1 MKIAIIGYSGSGKS
15 TLAKRLGEYYSC
27 EVLHLDRIH
36 FSSDWTERADEA
48 MLADLKSFLE
58 KESWVIDGN
67 YNRMLYQERMKSS
80 DCILFLNFNRFTCL
94 FRAFKRYQTY
104 KGKVRPDMADGCREK
119 LDWEFIRWILFDS
132 RKKKRKDSYKKL
144 QIEYCDK
151 MRIFKNQRQLDRFL
165 RTLKNSQTD
174 GSQIK

>member
-15 TLAKRLGEYYSC
+15 TLANRLGEYYSC

-104 KGKVRPDMADGCREK
+104 KGKVRPDMADGCRENWIGNLFVGFFLIVEKRREKTATRNSK
-119 LDWEFIRWILFDS
+119 LSIV
-132 RKKKRKDSYKKL
+132 
-144 QIEYCDK
+144 
-151 MRIFKNQRQLDRFL
+151 
-165 RTLKNSQTD
+165 
-174 GSQIK
+174 IK